1 MTITTRPLVSL
12 SSMGWI
18 TSLEHQV
25 DQLFADFVTSE
36 YSQSVLY
43 YGNILSL
50 PHLVQ
55 KSGNDKQK
63 FRRDLKSA
71 LEQLFS
77 FYTETTI
84 DVTVEDLSTGS
95 IRYNANVYCDVR
107 YDGQEYNLARQLVIA
122 DAKVKKIVNLS
133 NGVYAG

>member
-1 MTITTRPLVSL
+1 MTITTKPLVSL
-12 SSMGWI
+12 SSMGWV

-36 YSQSVLY
+36 HSQSVLY
-43 YGNILSL
+43 YGSVLSL

-55 KSGNDKQK
+55 QSGNDKQK

-71 LEQLFS
+71 LEQLFA
-77 FYTETTI
+77 FYAETTI
-84 DVTVEDLSTGS
+84 DVTVEDTTSGS
-95 IRYNANVYCDVR
+95 NRYNANVYCDVR

-122 DAKVKKIVNLS
+122 DSKVKKIVNLS
-133 NGVYAG
+133 NGVYSG

>member
-18 TSLEHQV
+18 TPLEHQV

-43 YGNILSL
+43 YGSVLSL
-50 PHLVQ
+50 PHIVQ
-55 KSGNDKQK
+55 RHGNDKQS
-63 FRRDLKSA
+63 FRRELKNA
-71 LEQLFS
+71 LEHLFA

-84 DVTVEDLSTGS
+84 DVTVEDATTGS
-95 IRYNANVYCDVR
+95 KRYNAYVYCTVR
-107 YDGQEYNLARQLVIA
+107 YDNQEYNLARQLEIA
-122 DAKVKKIVNLS
+122 DLRVKKIVNLS